1 MQCPNNSNYLKLK
14 LVRKNLKCESSYEI
28 VGFLTKKLA
37 ATCTL
42 LMYNQCQMFW
52 ISNDQYGEQSE
63 TLFGT
68 VLGLQ

>member
-1 MQCPNNSNYLKLK
+1 MCKVLIKVIKISETKISKKKLK
-14 LVRKNLKCESSYEI
+14 VW
-28 VGFLTKKLA
+28 KKLWNRRFFFSNTTA
-37 ATCTL
+37 TL